1 MGQNANKTEHSGA
14 KKGKGAFYGRKKT
27 AKNDSNK
34 KRRENDKKAVD
45 ESEILDRR
53 LLGRTKG
60 SETEEVKVKTG
71 QRPKGIGWVL
81 KQAGEQTGKEYS
93 LWQRKFKS
101 GRIVETHKITFKQ
114 YLVEELTNRE
124 RRILTPPPA
133 IQKLYAE
140 IKKKYGIVKSEV
152 FFSQLADKLNLT
164 PDGLKRIQQLP
175 ALRAL
180 PFDDQSHDEKPMV
193 TRRDPWSHV
202 SQKSA
207 QRSQRAREAGVD
219 SW

>member
-1 MGQNANKTEHSGA
+1 MSASK
-14 KKGKGAFYGRKKT
+14 
-27 AKNDSNK
+27 
-34 KRRENDKKAVD
+34 
-45 ESEILDRR
+45 
-53 LLGRTKG
+53 
-60 SETEEVKVKTG
+60 
-71 QRPKGIGWVL
+71 P
-81 KQAGEQTGKEYS
+81 
-93 LWQRKFKS
+93 
-101 GRIVETHKITFKQ
+101 TFKE
-114 YLVEELTNRE
+114 YLVEMVTMRD
-124 RRILTPPPA
+124 RKILTPPPA

-140 IKKKYGIVKSEV
+140 IKKKYGIVKSDV

-164 PDGLKRIQQLP
+164 PDGLKRIQNLP

-207 QRSQRAREAGVD
+207 QRSQRAQKAGIS